1 MKRFLN
7 QLQNGAWRQRFLP
20 FLVWMIALL
29 PNWTHATT
37 YNVSTLTQFNSAVS
51 SAAAGDIIIIANGT
65 YNNWGMLITSKTGT
79 ASAPITIKAASV
91 CGVTFTG
98 DSYIRMSGAYIVIEG
113 LKFTSGYATNGKALE
128 FRTSSS
134 SVCNNCRVTQ
144 VTFDA
149 YNQPSSLAT
158 GTYKWISVYGQNNE
172 IDHCSFLNKVGKGS
186 SLVIERPDN
195 TTDNCKIHHNY
206 FAGRRWPSGYDQ
218 NLNDQDAIRIGNS
231 ATHESTSNTEI
242 YDNYFYDWIGE
253 GEIISVKSCDNKIYN
268 NTFRG
273 CLGALTFRHGHRNQ
287 AYQNF
292 FIGNAVDRSAGVRI
306 IGEDHKVYNNYFEGL
321 RRGSGK
327 NTGAVNIARGQSSPP
342 DNGYEPV
349 INAQVAHNTFVD
361 CDRGIWISASTES
374 TLSVVPSNIK
384 IGNNIMLNTT
394 DAIFIES
401 GYTPTSPTYEGN
413 TRQSG
418 SWGISTSGTNVVVSS
433 GLLDSPS
440 GGYYRIG
447 STSPAKDA
455 ATGTYTFVVKDIKG
469 GGDRS
474 GTKDRGAE
482 EYGLTG
488 SNRPFTSSDVEVN
501 VGACSAVVSCDAP
514 TGLSASSIT
523 SSGATLSW
531 SAVSGALNYNLQYRV
546 NGTSTWT
553 TVSSISGTSY
563 NLSGLSGSTTYQWQV
578 RTNCSSTNSNYT
590 AGANFTTSTV
600 ITCNAPTGLSASSIT
615 SSGATLSWSAVSGA
629 LNYNLQYR
637 VNGTSTW
644 TTVSSISGTSYN
656 LSGLSGSTTYQW
668 QVRTNCSST
677 NSSYTAGANFTTS
690 SGGGT
695 GGEIWLE
702 GECGVVGSD
711 WETIN
716 DANAS
721 NGQFIRPKS
730 GKKSTS
736 SAPTATSARVSFSF
750 NATGGSGWTVHARVK
765 ISGSSDDSFWVRING
780 GSWIQWSPISS
791 TGGSFAWRE
800 LINGPFSL
808 NNGANTI
815 DFAYR
820 ENLAGLDKLYITN
833 TTNTPSGTGS
843 TASNCSGGT
852 SCTSG
857 TNLALNKTI
866 ADFSSQQT
874 GNEVTNVNDGN
885 TTNRWSAEIYPQYVT
900 IDLGAA
906 YSVNQIKLHPYQDRA
921 YQFKVE
927 GSTTSAT
934 SGFSTLTDLT
944 GNTTGG
950 SIITSS
956 FTAQT
961 VRYVKLTVTGA
972 SGYTGTWISIEE
984 FEVICAGG
992 SGSLVATP
1000 NQILQPVSLEK
1011 NRSQV
1016 YPNPFQTGFNL
1027 QIPKDLAANASV
1039 NLLDALGRVVYQQRQ
1054 VQPGELIAINQP
1066 LQAGFYWIQIRNE
1079 QGVIIENIKILK
1091 Q

>member
-578 RTNCSSTNSNYT
+578 RTNCSSTNS
-590 AGANFTTSTV
+590 
-600 ITCNAPTGLSASSIT
+600 
-615 SSGATLSWSAVSGA
+615 
-629 LNYNLQYR
+629 
-637 VNGTSTW
+637 
-644 TTVSSISGTSYN
+644 
-656 LSGLSGSTTYQW
+656 
-668 QVRTNCSST
+668 
-677 NSSYTAGANFTTS
+677 SYTAGANFTTS

-1016 YPNPFQTGFNL
+1016 YPNPFQAGFNL
-1027 QIPKDLAANASV
+1027 QISKDLAANASV